1 MHGSDFV
8 IDTHSLGKAYNGVQ
22 ALQSLDLQVP
32 KHSIFG
38 FLGPN
43 GAGKTTTIKLLLGLT
58 RPTTGG
64 GTIFGQDIVKDSVE
78 IRKRIGYLAQD
89 LRFYGRMTA
98 RETLRFK
105 ARFYYRGPAAEIEK
119 RIAETLELVGL
130 SDKADRPIRGF
141 SGGERQRLGIAQ
153 AQINY
158 PDLLILDEPAAQL
171 DPMGRRD
178 VLEVMERLRKYAT
191 IFYSTHILDDVQR
204 VSDSVAILNH
214 GELVAQAPIQDL
226 LAGSRGTIYSLD
238 IEGQAD
244 QARAR
249 ISAQAWVSGIEQTF
263 VEGQTTWQVTVS
275 DDEMAQTRLLRLV
288 LADEGLMV
296 TRFGRKSYELEE
308 IFIGLVEGDK
318 HG

>member
-1 MHGSDFV
+1 MNTDDMV
-8 IDTHSLGKAYNGVQ
+8 IRTQGLSKSYKDVQ

-43 GAGKTTTIKLLLGLT
+43 GAGKTTAIKLLLGLT

-64 GTIFGQDIVKDSVE
+64 GAVFGQDIVQDSVE
-78 IRKRIGYLAQD
+78 IRKRVGYLAQD
-89 LRFYGRMTA
+89 PRFYGHMTA

-119 RIAETLELVGL
+119 RIDETLELVGL
-130 SDKADRPIRGF
+130 SDKADRPIKGF
-141 SGGERQRLGIAQ
+141 SGGERQRLGLAQ

-158 PDLLILDEPAAQL
+158 PDLLILDEPAAAL

-178 VLEVMERLRKYAT
+178 VLAVMERLQKYAT

-226 LAGSRGTIYSLD
+226 LAGSQGTIYTLD

-244 QARAR
+244 RARAR
-249 ISAQAWVSGIEQTF
+249 MAEQAWVSGIEQT
-263 VEGQTTWQVTVS
+263 VAEGQTTWQVTVT
-275 DDEMAQTRLLRLV
+275 DEKLAKAHLLRLV
-288 LADEGLMV
+288 LADEGLTV
-296 TRFGRKSYELEE
+296 TRFGLKTYELEE
-308 IFIGLVEGDK
+308 IFIGLVEGDT